1 MTNELFN
8 SIVLRL
14 LDNVNDILED
24 EKKDPD
30 SDFIKGEKL
39 AYYIVLDIIKSRLE
53 LETEDYD
60 LSSCGL
66 DIDLDK
72 MYM

>member
-1 MTNELFN
+1 MTMNDLLS
-8 SIVLRL
+8 SIIQPL
-14 LDNVNDILED
+14 LDNANDIVEQ
-24 EKKDPD
+24 EKKEPN

-39 AYYIVLDIIKSRLE
+39 TYYIVLDIIKSRLE
-53 LETEDYD
+53 IADYD
-60 LSSCGL
+60 LSACGL